1 MFGYNDDEDNQ
12 NKIEQL
18 EDKVEKLEDKI
29 ANVYSILEIKYMK
42 MSKNVKMT
50 LEQDM
55 DG

>member
-29 ANVYSILEIKYMK
+29 ANVYSILEI
-42 MSKNVKMT
+42 
-50 LEQDM
+50 EEEEDF
-55 DG
+55 DD